1 MQEDKVIEKYREIR
15 RKYLTRRIR
24 GNTVLGHIP
33 GIVENLASKL
43 EVNKVKAKEL
53 MQKLPFSRKSYE
65 SLRDCK
71 VLEISFES
79 GTHGSHIL
87 KSLLREASRI
97 YLVSPFLNAN
107 DVEHL
112 YDLACDYDY
121 QHYQRIDRKIDFKI
135 ITNRRIKTNIAE
147 IRVMDVH
154 AKFLVTDKVALLGSM
169 NFNEKGLKSSISH
182 ELVFITRDQ
191 AFIKDLTKRFLWWW
205 ELAEE
210 IENLQKLAEVIPSA
224 LNDLLDD

>member
-1 MQEDKVIEKYREIR
+1 MLGGVIMQDDKIIKIYKKIR
-15 RKYLTRRIR
+15 REYLIKKIR
-24 GNTVLGHIP
+24 GNAISGHIP
-33 GIVENLASKL
+33 GVVEKLANELGIEKT
-43 EVNKVKAKEL
+43 KAKEL
-53 MQKLPFSRKSYE
+53 IQKLPFKRKEYE
-65 SLRDCK
+65 TLRDCK
-71 VLEISFES
+71 VLEVSFES

-87 KSLLREASRI
+87 KPYFREADRI
-97 YLVSPFLNAN
+97 YLVSPFLNTN

-121 QHYQRIDRKIDFKI
+121 QHYKRIDRKIDFKI
-135 ITNRRIKTNIAE
+135 ITNRRIKTDIVE

-154 AKFLVTDKVALLGSM
+154 AKFLVTDKIALLGSM

-191 AFIKDLTKRFLWWW
+191 AFIEDLTERFLWWW

-210 IENLQKLAEVIPSA
+210 IENLQKP
-224 LNDLLDD
+224 LDDFL